1 MQSAKRLGISAIR
14 PEPLNPDISFFLC
27 YKFFTKAYLN
37 EVRSDT
43 FIFHS
48 SIPWGFVMK
57 QTLLFL
63 FFLSFLASDLSADV
77 VPDSPRLQKT
87 REDLI
92 RDTIKRR
99 GISDPPVLKAMRD
112 VPRHYF
118 VPGNIV
124 SKAYRDTAL
133 PIGEGQTISQP
144 YVVALMTA
152 SLKLG
157 SHHRVLEIGT
167 GSGYQSAVLAKI
179 VKEVYTIEIKK
190 KLHDKSTRLLKS
202 LGIGNVKTRHGDGYF
217 GWPEAAPF
225 DAIMITAAVNHVPP
239 PLLKQLKDGGLL
251 ILPLGNPFAYQ
262 NLTLVIKNGD
272 DYTTKQI
279 TGVLFVPMTG
289 HAFEK

>member
-1 MQSAKRLGISAIR
+1 MKNTVLRFYHYINRQSDMRRARLR
-14 PEPLNPDISFFLC
+14 CD
-27 YKFFTKAYLN
+27 
-37 EVRSDT
+37 SDT
-43 FIFHS
+43 VLRSAAGGSFHRGS
-48 SIPWGFVMK
+48 VMK
-57 QTLLFL
+57 QTLLFVFL
-63 FFLSFLASDLSADV
+63 LSFLASNLSADV
-77 VPDSPRLQKT
+77 VPDSPRLQKA
-87 REDLI
+87 RDDLI
-92 RDTIKRR
+92 RDTIKSR
-99 GISDPPVLKAMRD
+99 GISDPLVLQAMRD

-118 VPGNIV
+118 VPGDII

-157 SHHRVLEIGT
+157 RHHRVLEIGT
-167 GSGYQSAVLAKI
+167 GSGYQASVLAKI

-190 KLHDKSTRLLKS
+190 KLHDKSTRLLTN
-202 LGIGNVKTRHGDGYF
+202 LGFTNIKTRHGDGYY
-217 GWPEAAPF
+217 GWQEAAPF

-262 NLTLVIKNGD
+262 NLTLVIKKGQGT
-272 DYTTKQI
+272 TTKSI

-289 HAFEK
+289 HALEN